1 MKTPSTHRSDA
12 SDARAKAAFLHQE
25 AASNRALAIKIAL
38 KDRRSNATSAGIP
51 GIPDRYRSA
60 SIVITRELHTDEA

>member
-1 MKTPSTHRSDA
+1 MRPTV
-12 SDARAKAAFLHQE
+12 ARLARNE
-25 AASNRALAIKIAL
+25 AQQALSL
-38 KDRRSNATSAGIP
+38 KERRSNATSAGIP